1 MFRKAVLFVLV
12 AAVLLSGIVLVPK
25 PVNAAE
31 VSVTL
36 IAQNF
41 QWHVGTAT
49 STDTAIRA
57 AVGDTVRLRI
67 ENRDSGAGGDHTFT
81 APQFPFVAGQGGGD
95 NFLNFTLAP
104 GAVAFWNFTLRA
116 GDLGTWQYYCLPHSS
131 GTYPNRAVMVGS
143 FTVSAAAVPPTPSD
157 NTLLIVGGVIAVVI
171 IVAAAAVMMRKRG
184 PKAPRPPQPP

>member
-1 MFRKAVLFVLV
+1 MVRKAVPFVLV
-12 AAVLLSGIVLVPK
+12 AAVLLSGIVLLPK
-25 PVNAAE
+25 PVTAAE

-57 AVGDTVRLRI
+57 AVGDTLRLRI
-67 ENRDSGAGGDHTFT
+67 ENRDSGTGGDHTFT
-81 APQFPFVAGQGGGD
+81 APQFPVVAGQGGGD

-116 GDLGTWQYYCLPHSS
+116 GDLGTWQYYCLPHSG
-131 GTYPNRAVMVGS
+131 GTYPNRAGMVGT
-143 FTVSAAAVPPTPSD
+143 FVVSAAAVPPTSSD

-171 IVAAAAVMMRKRG
+171 IVAAAAMMMRRK
-184 PKAPRPPQPP
+184 PKPPSQPPTEP